1 MPFTVKTL
9 ADLKQSIADR
19 HEAGTLPTDSSTL
32 AYWVRLLNRAKDY
45 CADRLKL
52 TTSTSLTTVS
62 GVIALPDNFMQIVDV
77 VDGNEIHWVPVAKE
91 NSSTAAGQFFWI
103 TGDQDSRF
111 SLNIPTDF
119 SDTTFTVYYAFRPA
133 DMSADADECVIPDT
147 EAVVARAYG
156 MLRMAEFDPAEDAD
170 KALGECD
177 RRLDEIVSQRNSNDG
192 GQDFKLYANA

>member
-1 MPFTVKTL
+1 MPFTPKTL
-9 ADLKQSIADR
+9 ADCKQSLADR

-32 AYWVRLLNRAKDY
+32 SYWVRLLNRAKDY

-62 GVIALPDNFMQIVDV
+62 GVIALPDDFMQIVDV
-77 VDGNEIHWVPVAKE
+77 VDAYDIHWALIPKE
-91 NSSTAAGQFFWI
+91 DSDAAEGQYFWI

-111 SLNIPTDF
+111 SLNIPAGD
-119 SDTTFTVYYAFRPA
+119 DQTFTVYYAFRPA
-133 DMSADADECVIPDT
+133 DMSADADECPIPDT

-177 RRLDEIVSQRNSNDG
+177 RRLDEIISQRNVNDG
-192 GQDFKLYANA
+192 GQDFRLYENA